1 MTGHPDLETPADAT
15 SIAGWDGGTRIFD
28 GREWTVE
35 SASEGQDITV
45 TIHGIQFADGHVVS
59 RVAVGGL
66 CPDWPIT
73 SSRARRLARVLMAA
87 ADAAENPDDLRH

>member
-1 MTGHPDLETPADAT
+1 MTGHPDLETPAGAT

-45 TIHGIQFADGHVVS
+45 TVHGMQFADGRVVS
-59 RVAVGGL
+59 GVAVGGL
-66 CPDWPIT
+66 CPEWPIT
-73 SSRARRLARVLMAA
+73 SQRARRLARVLMAA
-87 ADAAENPDDLRH
+87 ADAAESPEDMR

>member
-1 MTGHPDLETPADAT
+1 MTGHPDLETPAGAT

-45 TIHGIQFADGHVVS
+45 TVHGMQFADGRVVS

-66 CPDWPIT
+66 CADWPIT
-73 SSRARRLARVLMAA
+73 SQRARRLARVLMAA
-87 ADAAENPDDLRH
+87 ADAAERPEDMR